1 MTSYFSSM
9 VFHGKELCCSFFL
22 LLLVVVFSWMLKK
35 FFQYVFCDNHCL
47 LSSFNK
53 QKTQKNKHGEKNM
66 NIWLLALLVYVLL
79 FIISLSVAFMIDTL
93 RVVIKRIV
101 TKK

>member
-1 MTSYFSSM
+1 
-9 VFHGKELCCSFFL
+9 
-22 LLLVVVFSWMLKK
+22 
-35 FFQYVFCDNHCL
+35 
-47 LSSFNK
+47 
-53 QKTQKNKHGEKNM
+53 M